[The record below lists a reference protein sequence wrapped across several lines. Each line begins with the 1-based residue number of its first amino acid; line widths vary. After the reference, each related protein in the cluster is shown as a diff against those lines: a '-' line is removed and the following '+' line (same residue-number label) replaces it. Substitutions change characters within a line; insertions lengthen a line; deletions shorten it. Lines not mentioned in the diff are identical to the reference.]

1 MAGLLGALGV
11 SMGLVMLVLSI
22 AVGAFFL
29 WLSAR
34 IFDLRDKSFG
44 TPMTIAAI
52 VYVVSFILGF
62 VPVLSY
68 FSGAVLIVL
77 EVWLIRSKYHVSLG
91 KSLLVWLV
99 TFVLSIVVMAV
110 LAMLLFGSMIAG
122 LGMYGVMH

>member
-44 TPMTIAAI
+44 TPMSIAAI
-52 VYVVSFILGF
+52 VYVVSFLLGF
-62 VPVLSY
+62 VPVLNY

-77 EVWLIRSKYHVSLG
+77 EVWLIRSKYQVGLG
-91 KSLLVWLV
+91 KSVMVWLV
-99 TFVLSIVVMAV
+99 TFVLSLVVMAV

-122 LGMYGVMH
+122 LGMYGVMR